1 MFKCN
6 AKRIAAFM
14 QDRNVKTSGRVSLT
28 INMLTGELDDEPRK
42 ATVILLNAEKEILS
56 QDDMIK

>member
-6 AKRIAAFM
+6 AKRIATFM
-14 QDRNVKTSGRVSLT
+14 QNRNVKTSGRVSLT

-56 QDDMIK
+56 QEDMIK